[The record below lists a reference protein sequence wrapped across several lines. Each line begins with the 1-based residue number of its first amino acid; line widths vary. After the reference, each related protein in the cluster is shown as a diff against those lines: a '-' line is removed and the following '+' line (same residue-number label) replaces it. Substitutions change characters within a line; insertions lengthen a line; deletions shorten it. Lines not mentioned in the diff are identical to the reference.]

1 MPRVQKEAECSGVCS
16 GCLAVLGGREPL
28 TTGPLLINISSI
40 KMSLRNPPSF
50 QHLAM
55 QSLLSHPSWAISAME
70 TLPVLVFPSLFME
83 VYARAHTEVLKALV
97 QAWPFRCLPLGDLA
111 ESPDLETFK
120 AVLDG
125 LDLLL
130 AKKERPSQ
138 WKLQVLS
145 LQKEHPNIWTWG
157 YPSMARISSPDI
169 LTDKPTESHC
179 SGMTE
184 EQPLMITM
192 DLTIKHGTQDA
203 LQAHLLNWARE
214 RRERVQLCSRKLQ
227 ISSDSISEIQKAL
240 HVVRLDSIQEL
251 VVSEFWNRETMKI
264 FAPYLSQMKNLH
276 LLKLSKMRADFYT
289 ASQKNSWYSWK
300 IGAHLGQLQHLQE
313 LHVHEVL
320 FLYGKLPA
328 VLRSLRPLKA
338 LSLSACALQ
347 EADLRCLS
355 QAPCTRQLQ
364 HLQLT
369 SLFMDNSSPESLRDL
384 LEQVASTLETLALE
398 DCAFT
403 DAHLSAILPGLSQC
417 SQLRVFSVYGNHISM
432 AALYNLLSH
441 TARLGH
447 LSRGLYPAPLESY
460 HPQEWGLENIDP
472 ERLALVLA
480 SLGQVLRDLGPTQ
493 RVQICTDF
501 CHHQNKCQFYSL
513 GPGGSWV
520 LTEEGLP
527 SLSALSV

>member
-1 MPRVQKEAECSGVCS
+1 
-16 GCLAVLGGREPL
+16 
-28 TTGPLLINISSI
+28 
-40 KMSLRNPPSF
+40 
-50 QHLAM
+50 
-55 QSLLSHPSWAISAME
+55 
-70 TLPVLVFPSLFME
+70 
-83 VYARAHTEVLKALV
+83 
-97 QAWPFRCLPLGDLA
+97 
-111 ESPDLETFK
+111 
-120 AVLDG
+120 
-125 LDLLL
+125 
-130 AKKERPSQ
+130 
-138 WKLQVLS
+138 
-145 LQKEHPNIWTWG
+145 
-157 YPSMARISSPDI
+157 MARISYPDI

-179 SGMTE
+179 SRMTE

-192 DLTIKHGTQDA
+192 DLTIKDGTQDA
-203 LQAHLLNWARE
+203 PQAHLLHWARE
-214 RRERVQLCSRKLQ
+214 RREGVQLCSSKLQ
-227 ISSDSISEIQKAL
+227 IWSDSISEIQKAL
-240 HVVRLDSIQEL
+240 HV
-251 VVSEFWNRETMKI
+251 SEFWNPETMKI

-276 LLKLSKMRADFYT
+276 LLKLSKMYADFYT

-300 IGAHLGQLQHLQE
+300 IGAHLGQLQHLRE
-313 LHVHEVL
+313 LHMHEVL
-320 FLYGKLPA
+320 FLYGRLPA
-328 VLRSLRPLKA
+328 VFKSLRSLKA

-364 HLQLT
+364 HLRLT

-384 LEQVASTLETLALE
+384 LEHTASTLETLALE

-417 SQLRVFSVYGNHISM
+417 SQLRFFSVDGNHISM

-460 HPQEWGLENIDP
+460 RPQEWGLGNIDP

-480 SLGQVLRDLGPTQ
+480 SLEQVLRDLGPTQ

-513 GPGGSWV
+513 GPDGSWV

>member
-1 MPRVQKEAECSGVCS
+1 
-16 GCLAVLGGREPL
+16 
-28 TTGPLLINISSI
+28 
-40 KMSLRNPPSF
+40 
-50 QHLAM
+50 
-55 QSLLSHPSWAISAME
+55 
-70 TLPVLVFPSLFME
+70 
-83 VYARAHTEVLKALV
+83 
-97 QAWPFRCLPLGDLA
+97 
-111 ESPDLETFK
+111 
-120 AVLDG
+120 
-125 LDLLL
+125 
-130 AKKERPSQ
+130 
-138 WKLQVLS
+138 
-145 LQKEHPNIWTWG
+145 
-157 YPSMARISSPDI
+157 MARISSPDI
-169 LTDKPTESHC
+169 LTDKQTESHC
-179 SGMTE
+179 SGMTK

-192 DLTIKHGTQDA
+192 DLTIKDGTQDA
-203 LQAHLLNWARE
+203 LQVHLFHWARE

-227 ISSDSISEIQKAL
+227 IWSDSISEIQKAL

-264 FAPYLSQMKNLH
+264 FAPYLSQMKNRH
-276 LLKLSKMRADFYT
+276 FLKLSKMRADFYT

-300 IGAHLGQLQHLQE
+300 IRAHLGQLQHLWE

-338 LSLSACALQ
+338 LSLSTCALQ
-347 EADLRCLS
+347 EADLRY
-355 QAPCTRQLQ
+355 
-364 HLQLT
+364 
-369 SLFMDNSSPESLRDL
+369 L

-403 DAHLSAILPGLSQC
+403 DAHLSAILLGLSQC

-460 HPQEWGLENIDP
+460 RPQEWGLGNIDP

-493 RVQICTDF
+493 SVQICTDF

-513 GPGGSWV
+513 GPDGSWV